1 MTPRELARE
10 MLDLVGHL
18 MRTSTPDF
26 FRALSEHE
34 LTLTQVKMLHELD
47 GRGRTLDLPDRP
59 DCDLPL
65 TELAATLSLSLP
77 AISRAIDA
85 LQERGYVERREDEHD
100 RRMRRVRITA
110 AGRRVLKRL
119 MEIRLNML
127 ERFAATLSDDERRDL
142 AAALAPVVER
152 VRR

>member
-1 MTPRELARE
+1 MLA
-10 MLDLVGHL
+10 LIGHL
-18 MRTSTPDF
+18 MRSSTPDF

-34 LTLTQVKMLHELD
+34 LSLTQVKMLHEL
-47 GRGRTLDLPDRP
+47 DRP

-65 TELAATLSLSLP
+65 TELAETLSLSLP
-77 AISRAIDA
+77 AVSRAIEA
-85 LQERGYVERREDEHD
+85 LQQRGYVERREDDRD
-100 RRMRRVRITA
+100 RRVKRVRITA

-142 AAALAPVVER
+142 AAALVPIVER

>member
-34 LTLTQVKMLHELD
+34 LTLTQVKMLHQL
-47 GRGRTLDLPDRP
+47 DRP

-77 AISRAIDA
+77 AVSRAIDA

>member
-1 MTPRELARE
+1 VTPRELARE
-10 MLDLVGHL
+10 MLDLVGYL
-18 MRTSTPDF
+18 MRSSTPDF

-47 GRGRTLDLPDRP
+47 RP
-59 DCDLPL
+59 ECDLPL

-77 AISRAIDA
+77 AVSRAIDA
-85 LQERGYVERREDEHD
+85 LLDRGYVERREDEHD

-110 AGRRVLKRL
+110 GGRRVLKRL

-142 AAALAPVVER
+142 AAALAPIVER
-152 VRR
+152 IR

>member
-1 MTPRELARE
+1 
-10 MLDLVGHL
+10 MLPLVGYL
-18 MRTSTPDF
+18 MRSSTPDF

-47 GRGRTLDLPDRP
+47 RP
-59 DCDLPL
+59 ECDLPL

-77 AISRAIDA
+77 AVSRAIDA
-85 LQERGYVERREDEHD
+85 LLDRGYVERREDEHD

-110 AGRRVLKRL
+110 GGRRVLKRL

-142 AAALAPVVER
+142 AAALAPIVER
-152 VRR
+152 IR

>member
-1 MTPRELARE
+1 VTPRELARE

-34 LTLTQVKMLHELD
+34 LTLTQVKMLHQL
-47 GRGRTLDLPDRP
+47 DRP

-77 AISRAIDA
+77 AVSRAIDA